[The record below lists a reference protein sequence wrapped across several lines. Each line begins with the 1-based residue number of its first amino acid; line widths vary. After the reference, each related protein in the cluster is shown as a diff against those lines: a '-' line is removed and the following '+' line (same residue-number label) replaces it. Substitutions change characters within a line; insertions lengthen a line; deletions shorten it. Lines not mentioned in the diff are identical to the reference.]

1 MATFQQLTDATIGV
15 SAHAWSPDG
24 REVAFAPNSHEL
36 RIADATTLDIKHSLS
51 EHDMLISAID
61 WHPTSNYIVTCAHDR
76 NAFVWSYDAEEKKWK
91 PSLVILRIERAA
103 LDCRWSLDGQKFAV
117 ASSAKCVPV
126 CYYESDNNWWVSK
139 MIKKHKSSVLSI
151 AWHPCSTVLATGSS
165 DFRCRIF
172 SAHVD
177 GVDGDQP
184 AEAGGY
190 PSKPFGEV
198 LAEFTCGGWVHGV
211 AYSPSGA
218 SLAFA
223 GHDASISVVTN
234 NVAQTLK
241 LQCLPLL
248 QLLFLDETQLV
259 GAGHDANPALF
270 AKVDAW
276 AFARF
281 IDEKKEAQE
290 KATTGVAAKMAMWQA
305 KDKTGSVNG
314 ASAGSTAWRKHQGPI
329 TNLKKSPTGFSTSAL
344 DGRLVAWSV

>member
-24 REVAFAPNSHEL
+24 SEVAFAPNSNEL
-36 RIADATTLDIKHSLS
+36 RIADAKTLETKHSLK

-61 WHPTSNYIVTCAHDR
+61 WHPQSNYIVTCAHDR
-76 NAFVWSYDAEEKKWK
+76 NAFVWSFDDGEKKWK

-139 MIKKHKSSVLSI
+139 MIKKHKSSVLSL

-165 DFRCRIF
+165 DFRCRVF
-172 SAHVD
+172 SAHID
-177 GVDGDQP
+177 GVDGAQT
-184 AEAGGY
+184 AVAGYEA
-190 PSKPFGEV
+190 KPFGEV
-198 LAEFTCGGWVHGV
+198 LAEFVCGGWVHAV

-234 NVAQTLK
+234 GQVQTIK
-241 LQCLPLL
+241 LPCLPLT
-248 QLLFLDETQLV
+248 QLLFLDEAKLI

-270 AKVDAW
+270 AKTNAW
-276 AFARF
+276 AFSRF
-281 IDEKKEAQE
+281 LDEKKEAE
-290 KATTGVAAKMAMWQA
+290 TKAASGVAAKMAMWQA
-305 KDKTGSVNG
+305 KDKTGSAQG
-314 ASAGSTAWRKHQGPI
+314 ASAGSTAWKKHQGPV
-329 TNLKKSPTGFSTSAL
+329 TCLKKSAAGFSTTAC
-344 DGRLVAWSV
+344 DGRLVAWAL